1 MFSPRGPALR
11 AVCSPEP
18 ARTQPP
24 PEYLRVKSVI
34 MNRLLFIGSNR
45 RFPGKLPRADSM
57 SDDLMIEVAN
67 LTKRYAGR
75 TAVSNISF
83 TVGRGEIVGLLGPN
97 GAGKS
102 TTMRVLSCY
111 LPATSGT
118 VRVAG
123 LDVYQQSRDVRSR
136 IGYMPENNP
145 LHVDMRVREY
155 LKFRARLKGLSRS
168 VSRDRVDIVMEQCGL
183 TDVSRRIIGQLSKGY
198 RQRVGL
204 ADALVHEPEL
214 IILDEPTIGLDPN
227 QIRSVRQLIKS
238 LAQSHTVLIS
248 THILP
253 EAEMTCTRIVIMY
266 EGKILAADTPE
277 NLQRLMSGNGQI
289 LAEIAAP
296 VADLCEC
303 WAQMP
308 EVEHF
313 DVSAAEGE
321 YFRCALTPR
330 NGVDLRPHI
339 FALARQRG
347 WYLRELTR
355 NRHSLED
362 IYVRV
367 TRPEEEEEG

>member
-1 MFSPRGPALR
+1 
-11 AVCSPEP
+11 
-18 ARTQPP
+18 
-24 PEYLRVKSVI
+24 
-34 MNRLLFIGSNR
+34 MNDG
-45 RFPGKLPRADSM
+45 
-57 SDDLMIEVAN
+57 LMIEVAN
-67 LTKRYAGR
+67 LTKRYAGN

-83 TVGRGEIVGLLGPN
+83 TVRRGEVVGLLGRN

-102 TTMRVLSCY
+102 TTMRILSCY

-118 VRVAG
+118 VRIAG
-123 LDVYQQSRDVRSR
+123 LDVFNDSREVRRR

-145 LHVDMRVREY
+145 LHPDMRVREY
-155 LKFRARLKGLSRS
+155 LKFRARLKGLDRKRSRE
-168 VSRDRVDIVMEQCGL
+168 RVDVVMEQCSL
-183 TDVSRRIIGQLSKGY
+183 TDVGRRIIGHLSKGY

-214 IILDEPTIGLDPN
+214 IILDEPTIGLDPH

-253 EAEMTCTRIVIMY
+253 EAEMTCNRMLIMH
-266 EGKILAADTPE
+266 EGRILAADTPE
-277 NLQRLMSGNGQI
+277 NLQRLMSSNCQVI
-289 LAEIAAP
+289 AEIAAP
-296 VADLCEC
+296 RDALEAC
-303 WAQMP
+303 WTQVG
-308 EVEHF
+308 EIEQF
-313 DVSAAEGE
+313 DVSPVEGE

-339 FALARQRG
+339 FAIVHERG

-362 IYVRV
+362 IYVQL
-367 TRPEEEEEG
+367 TRPDEEEEG

>member
-1 MFSPRGPALR
+1 
-11 AVCSPEP
+11 
-18 ARTQPP
+18 
-24 PEYLRVKSVI
+24 
-34 MNRLLFIGSNR
+34 
-45 RFPGKLPRADSM
+45 M
-57 SDDLMIEVAN
+57 SDGLMIEVAN
-67 LTKRYAGR
+67 LTKRYAGH
-75 TAVSNISF
+75 TAVSNLSF

-102 TTMRVLSCY
+102 TTMRILSCY

-123 LDVYQQSRDVRSR
+123 LDVFEQSDEVRRR

-145 LHVDMRVREY
+145 LHLDMRVREY
-155 LKFRARLKGLSRS
+155 LKFRARLKGLGRTQSRQ
-168 VSRDRVDIVMEQCGL
+168 RVDVVLEQCGL

-198 RQRVGL
+198 KQRVGL

-238 LAQSHTVLIS
+238 LANKHTVLIS

-253 EAEMTCTRIVIMY
+253 EAEMTCNRMVIMY
-266 EGKILAADTPE
+266 EGTILAADTPE
-277 NLQRLMSGNGQI
+277 NLQRLMSHNSQV

-296 VADLCEC
+296 KAELQQC
-303 WAQMP
+303 WADMP
-308 EVEHF
+308 EIEHF
-313 DVSAAEGE
+313 DVAPAQGD

-330 NGVDLRPHI
+330 DGLDLRPRI
-339 FALARQRG
+339 FALARERG
-347 WYLRELTR
+347 WSLRELTR

-362 IYVRV
+362 IYVQV
-367 TRPEEEEEG
+367 TRPEDEES